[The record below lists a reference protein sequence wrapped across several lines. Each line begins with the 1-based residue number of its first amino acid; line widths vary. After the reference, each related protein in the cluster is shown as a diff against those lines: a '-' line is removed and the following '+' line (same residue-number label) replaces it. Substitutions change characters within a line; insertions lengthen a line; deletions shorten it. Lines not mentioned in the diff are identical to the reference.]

1 MSTST
6 DGGLTW
12 ATALYPGIAT
22 EQVRWMM
29 ERSDGQPVAAK
40 LNAEVTLH
48 LALNEPGRARLLVV
62 PIRPSQDFG
71 FQPLG

>member
-1 MSTST
+1 
-6 DGGLTW
+6 
-12 ATALYPGIAT
+12 
-22 EQVRWMM
+22 
-29 ERSDGQPVAAK
+29 
-40 LNAEVTLH
+40 LNVEVTLH